1 MNRVLIT
8 GASGFIARHA
18 VAMLAERGDEV
29 HAVDLRAGV
38 SAANVTWHT
47 TTNLLDTAA
56 VDRLIADVRPTRL
69 LHFAWYAE
77 HGRFWTS
84 PLNLDWVAATVAL
97 FKSFVAAG
105 GKRAVFAGSCA
116 EYEWSTSGDQ
126 PLVEQRTP
134 SNPAT
139 LYGVCKNATRLVV
152 QKHGVDAGV
161 AVAWGRIFFLYGP
174 NEHPARLVPSILLPL
189 LRGEPACCRSGDHV
203 RDLLHVYDVASAFVR
218 LIESDV
224 LGVINIASGEGV
236 TLGQVSRT
244 VADVVG
250 RPELLTVERQEPTP
264 SNPAVVVA
272 DAARLRREVG
282 WSPRY
287 DLAAGLRQVADATRS
302 ALVPSPGTPGEG

>member
-1 MNRVLIT
+1 MNRVLMT

-18 VAMLAERGDEV
+18 VAMLAERGDEI
-29 HAVDLRAGV
+29 HAVDLRAGA
-38 SAANVTWHT
+38 AANNVIWHT
-47 TTNLLDTAA
+47 TTNLLDAAA
-56 VDRLIADVRPTRL
+56 VDRLIAEIGPSHL

-77 HGRFWTS
+77 HGKFWTS
-84 PLNLDWVAATVAL
+84 PLNLDWVTATVAL

-116 EYEWSTSGDQ
+116 EYDWTIGND
-126 PLVEQRTP
+126 PLVEDRTP

-152 QKHGVDAGV
+152 QKYGDDAGV
-161 AVAWGRIFFLYGP
+161 TVAWGRIFFLYGP

-203 RDLLHVYDVASAFVR
+203 RDLLHVHDVAAAFVR
-218 LIESDV
+218 LVEADAA
-224 LGVINIASGEGV
+224 GVVNIASGEGV
-236 TLGQVSRT
+236 TLGD
-244 VADVVG
+244 VARKIAAIAG
-250 RPELLTVERQEPTP
+250 RPDLLSVERQSPTP
-264 SNPAVVVA
+264 SNPATIVA
-272 DAARLRREVG
+272 DATRLRREVG

-287 DLAAGLRQVADATRS
+287 DLTAGLSQVVETTGS